1 MIAVAV
7 REQDVGELARRLA
20 RLTRPSL
27 AGRMRQ
33 RADPSELL
41 MGWAVRRPQFKV
53 PLFRFVD
60 ALPACRTAGDVM
72 AHLDGYLDTP
82 ASPWLVRA
90 GLKAA
95 DAVPG
100 GDHLAAAAARRGV
113 RRMARRFIAGQSAAE
128 ATDALADLWRH
139 GYAASVDLL
148 GEKTVTLADA
158 DRYAARVMDLVT
170 TATAAAP
177 AWPANDRLEHD
188 PWGPLPRVNVS
199 IKATALAPMLTPYTL
214 AAGIDEAME
223 RLGPILDHA
232 LRAGVTVNFDSE
244 HDEVKDPTF
253 ALVREVG
260 RAYPDGPQLGCVVQA
275 YRTDAYDDLDALI
288 EWSATTLR
296 RPLQVRLVKGAY
308 WDAETITARAHRWTP
323 PVWQAK
329 PDSDASYERCA
340 RLMVERA
347 GAIRPAF
354 ASHNLRSLAYA
365 LTAADAVG
373 LAPGAVEAQVLYGM
387 AVPLH
392 AALRDLDVRTRVYVP
407 IGELVPGMAYLVR
420 RLLENTSN
428 DSFVRLQYHDGA
440 ALDALLAPPP
450 ARPTAPTPPQ
460 VPATDADAPAP
471 FANEP
476 DTELRRPA
484 VRERM
489 VAAVR
494 ATATGF
500 PVPVRIAGHERTTG
514 DQLPSTDPG
523 RVSTEVCRAT
533 LATTDDVA
541 HAVETAHA
549 AFPAWSARPAR
560 ARAAVLFRAATLLRE
575 RRDAF
580 VGLMVLEAGKPIA
593 EADAE
598 VSEAIDFCEYYGRGA
613 LRLAEGAPVLDVPGE
628 ANRYSYQAR
637 GVGVVISPW
646 NFPLA
651 IPIGM
656 VTAELVTG
664 NPVVFKPAE
673 QTPGLAWRMVQLLH
687 AAGVPDDV
695 LAFLPGIG
703 EDVGPPLVEHPLV
716 ASIAFTGSKSV
727 GLEIIERAAVV
738 RPGQRHVKRVTAEM
752 GGKNAIVVDA
762 DADLDEAVPAIVHS
776 AFSYAGQ
783 KCSAAS
789 RLVVVQPV
797 FDEVIDRLA
806 GAIDL
811 VVLGHPADLA
821 TKVGPLIDEAALQRV
836 ERYQALAHREAT
848 VVMHRK
854 DMPTGGWYAGPML
867 CIAGADHPLARDE
880 IFGPL
885 LTAMPAAD
893 LDEALALANDTEYA
907 LTGGVFSR
915 SPATIERVGRELRAG
930 NVYVNRHIVGAIVG
944 RQPFGGYGLSGVGS
958 KAGGPDYLHQF
969 VEPRVVTEN
978 TMRQGFAPPT
988 APSHGP
994 T

>member
-1 MIAVAV
+1 MAV
-7 REQDVGELARRLA
+7 RERDVGELARRLA
-20 RLTRPSL
+20 GLTRPSL
-27 AGRMRQ
+27 AGRLWQ

-41 MGWAVRRPQFKV
+41 MGWAVRRPEFKV

-60 ALPACRTAGDVM
+60 ALPACRTPADVM

-90 GLKAA
+90 GLKTAE
-95 DAVPG
+95 AVPG
-100 GDHLAAAAARRGV
+100 GDRVAAAAARNGV
-113 RRMARRFIAGQSAAE
+113 RRMARRFIAGQSAAG
-128 ATDALADLWRH
+128 ATEALADLWRH

-158 DRYAARVMDLVT
+158 DRYAARVMDLVS

-177 AWPANDRLEHD
+177 GWPGNDRLERD

-199 IKATALAPMLTPYTL
+199 VKATALAPLLTPYTL
-214 AAGIDEAME
+214 AAGLDQAME
-223 RLGPILDHA
+223 RLGPILEHA
-232 LRAGVTVNFDSE
+232 RRAGATVNFDSE
-244 HDEVKDPTF
+244 HDEVKDATF

-260 RAYPDGPQLGCVVQA
+260 RAFPDGPQLGCVVQA
-275 YRTDAYDDLDALI
+275 YRTDAYDDLEALVG
-288 EWSATTLR
+288 WSATTLR

-308 WDAETITARAHRWTP
+308 WDAETITAQAHRWAS

-329 PDSDASYERCA
+329 PDSDANYERCS

-347 GAIRPAF
+347 GAIRLAF

-365 LTAADAVG
+365 LTTADAAG
-373 LAPGAVEAQVLYGM
+373 LPAGAVEAQVLYGM

-392 AALRDLDVRTRVYVP
+392 AALRDLGVRTRVYVP

-450 ARPTAPTPPQ
+450 VEPTPPSA
-460 VPATDADAPAP
+460 PRLAATDPDDPGP

-476 DTELRRPA
+476 DAELRRAA
-484 VRERM
+484 VRDRITG
-489 VAAVR
+489 AVR
-494 ATATGF
+494 ATATAF
-500 PVPVRIAGHERTTG
+500 PVPVRIGGHERTTG

-523 RVSTEVCRAT
+523 RTSTEVCRAT
-533 LATTDDVA
+533 LATSDDVA
-541 HAVETAHA
+541 EAVATAHT
-549 AFPAWSARPAR
+549 AFPGWAARPAR
-560 ARAAVLFRAATLLRE
+560 DRAAVLFRAAALLRQ

-613 LRLAEGAPVLDVPGE
+613 LGLAGGAPVLDVPGE

-637 GVGVVISPW
+637 GVGAVISPW

-651 IPIGM
+651 IPMGM
-656 VTAELVTG
+656 VTAQLVTG

-673 QTPGLAWRMVQLLH
+673 QTPGVAWRMVQVLH
-687 AAGVPDDV
+687 AAGIPDDV
-695 LAFLPGIG
+695 LSFLPGIG

-716 ASIAFTGSKSV
+716 ASITFTGSKAV

-738 RPGQRHVKRVTAEM
+738 RPGPRHVKRVTAEM

-789 RLVVVQPV
+789 RLIVVQPI
-797 FDEVIDRLA
+797 FAEVMDRVA

-811 VVLGHPADLA
+811 LVLGHPSDLA
-821 TKVGPLIDEAALQRV
+821 TKVGPLIEEAALRRV
-836 ERYQALAHREAT
+836 ERYQAMAHRDAA
-848 VVMHRK
+848 VVTHRK
-854 DMPTGGWYAGPML
+854 DIPTGGWYAGPML
-867 CIAGADHPLARDE
+867 CIAAPEHPLARDE

-885 LTAMPAAD
+885 LTATPAAD

-915 SPATIERVGRELRAG
+915 SPATIDRVGRELRAG

-978 TMRQGFAPPT
+978 TLRQGFAPPT
-988 APSHGP
+988 APTTDRP